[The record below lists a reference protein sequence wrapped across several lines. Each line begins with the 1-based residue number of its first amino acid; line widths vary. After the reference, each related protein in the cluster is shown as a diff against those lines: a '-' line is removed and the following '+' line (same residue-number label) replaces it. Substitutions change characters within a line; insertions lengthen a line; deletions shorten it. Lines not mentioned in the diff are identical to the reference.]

1 MSLQTGNK
9 VLVHQTAI
17 HHRYHLQHILI
28 GDTTTVNHLVLQAE
42 LGGYLRG
49 TAATAMYQY
58 FLTGDGREIFQQ
70 LVQLCLV
77 FHDCTAYF
85 YDG

>member
-17 HHRYHLQHILI
+17 HHRHHLQHITI
-28 GDTTTVNHLVLQAE
+28 SNATSVDHLCLDAQ

-58 FLTGDGREIFQQ
+58 FLTGDGREVFQQ
-70 LVQLCLV
+70 LVQLSLV
-77 FHDCTAYF
+77 FHDCSAYF